1 LTGNYRHLLL
11 GLPLCVLLTYFTA
24 LDSAARPEF
33 AAREDKDCV
42 FCHIDP
48 AGGGPRNAVGQVFEE
63 NYFEF
68 PQDFDPESLMA
79 EAKEIAQRLTSAVD
93 IRTAYIKTTDVV
105 HEEETLANCASCHS
119 SVDSFLMMQGELTVN
134 AEASD
139 KLRLTLSNNLGAML
153 NAFATVDAIPEH
165 LYLKVG
171 QFRIPFGL
179 KQKDHNILVKGGYN
193 LGSNKRDVGVE
204 VGGSYSGL
212 FYNAAVFNGGNATI
226 FSGGRSADVDENNH
240 KAWVATAGGNVGPLR
255 AGVSYLRNKS
265 HDQRTMTVGTF
276 LTAVHKDL
284 VLEGEF
290 NFGGNFRNGERISFG
305 DEDIDSK
312 GYYVGA
318 KYHLMRGLV
327 LSGRYGLFDSNRKIL
342 GDAQQRVT
350 IAAQYTF
357 MKSGSLELLYWLN
370 IENENRT
377 DNNSRQLRGV
387 DQLILMSHFWF

>member
-1 LTGNYRHLLL
+1 MTSNYRHLLL
-11 GLPLCVLLTYFTA
+11 RLSLCILFTLFSA
-24 LDSAARPEF
+24 LDIAARPEF
-33 AAREDKDCV
+33 AAREDKDCS

-48 AGGGPRNAVGQVFEE
+48 AGGGPRNTVGQVFEE

-68 PQDFDPESLMA
+68 PEDFDPESLMA
-79 EAKEIAQRLTSAVD
+79 EAKEIARRLTTAVD

-105 HEEETLANCASCHS
+105 HQEETLANCSSCHS

-134 AEASD
+134 AEASE

-165 LYLKVG
+165 LYVKVG
-171 QFRIPFGL
+171 QFRVPFGL
-179 KQKDHNILVKGGYN
+179 KQKDHNILVRGGYN
-193 LGSNKRDVGVE
+193 LGSNRRDVGIE
-204 VGGSYSGL
+204 VGGSYSKL

-226 FSGGRSADVDENNH
+226 FSGGRSSDVDENHH
-240 KAWVATAGGNVGPLR
+240 KAWVATVGGNVGPLR
-255 AGVSYLRNKS
+255 AGVSQLINKS
-265 HDQRTMTVGTF
+265 RDQRNLTVGAF
-276 LTAVHKDL
+276 LTAAHKDL

-290 NFGGNFRNGERISFG
+290 NFGGNYRDGESISFG

-312 GYYVGA
+312 GYYFGA
-318 KYHLMRGLV
+318 KYHLKRGLI
-327 LSGRYGLFDSNRKIL
+327 LSGRYGLFDLNRKIA
-342 GDAQQRVT
+342 GDAKKRVT

-370 IENENRT
+370 IENKDRT
-377 DNNSRQLRGV
+377 DDNSRQLRGV

>member
-1 LTGNYRHLLL
+1 MTCNYRHLLF
-11 GLPLCVLLTYFTA
+11 GLSLFVLFTLFSA
-24 LDSAARPEF
+24 LEIAARPEF
-33 AAREDKDCV
+33 AAREDKDCS

-48 AGGGPRNAVGQVFEE
+48 AGGGPRNTVGQVFEE

-68 PQDFDPESLMA
+68 PEDFDPESLMA
-79 EAKEIAQRLTSAVD
+79 EAKEITQRLTTAVD

-105 HEEETLANCASCHS
+105 HEEETLANCTSCHS

-134 AEASD
+134 AEASE

-165 LYLKVG
+165 LYVKVG
-171 QFRIPFGL
+171 QFRVPFGL
-179 KQKDHNILVKGGYN
+179 KQKDHNILVRGGYN
-193 LGSNKRDVGVE
+193 LGSNRRDVGVE
-204 VGGSYSGL
+204 VGGAYSKI

-226 FSGGRSADVDENNH
+226 FSGGRSADVDENSH
-240 KAWVATAGGNVGPLR
+240 KAWVATVGGNAGPLR
-255 AGVSYLRNKS
+255 AGVSHLINKS
-265 HDQRTMTVGTF
+265 QDQRNTTLGAF
-276 LTAVHKDL
+276 LTAAYQDL

-290 NFGGNFRNGERISFG
+290 NFGGNFHDGESISFG
-305 DEDIDSK
+305 DEDIASK
-312 GYYVGA
+312 GYYFGA
-318 KYHLMRGLV
+318 KYHLRRGLV
-327 LSGRYGLFDSNRKIL
+327 LSGRYGLFDPNRTML
-342 GDAQQRVT
+342 GDAEKRVT

-370 IENENRT
+370 IENKNRT

>member
-1 LTGNYRHLLL
+1 MTGIYRHLLL
-11 GLPLCVLLTYFTA
+11 GLSLGVLLTSFTA
-24 LDSAARPEF
+24 LDAEARPEF
-33 AAREDKDCV
+33 AAREDKDCN

-79 EAKEIAQRLTSAVD
+79 EAREIAQRLTTAVD
-93 IRTAYIKTTDVV
+93 IRTAYIKTADVV

-165 LYLKVG
+165 LYVKVG

-204 VGGSYSGL
+204 VGVAYGGL

-226 FSGGRSADVDENNH
+226 FSGGRSADVDENHH

-255 AGVSYLRNKS
+255 AGVSYLLNKS
-265 HDQRTMTVGTF
+265 QDQRNMTVGTF

-290 NFGGNFRNGERISFG
+290 NFGGNFRGGESFSFA

-318 KYHLMRGLV
+318 KYHLRRGLV

-370 IENENRT
+370 IENDNRN

>member
-1 LTGNYRHLLL
+1 MTGNYRHLLL
-11 GLPLCVLLTYFTA
+11 GLSLCVLLIYFSA
-24 LDSAARPEF
+24 LDIAARPEF
-33 AAREDKDCV
+33 AARENKDCT

-48 AGGGPRNAVGQVFEE
+48 AGGGPRNTVGQVFED

-68 PQDFDPESLMA
+68 PEDFDPESLMA
-79 EAKEIAQRLTSAVD
+79 EAKEIAQRLTTAVD

-105 HEEETLANCASCHS
+105 HEEETLANCSSCHS

-134 AEASD
+134 AEASE

-165 LYLKVG
+165 LYVKVG
-171 QFRIPFGL
+171 QFRVPFGL
-179 KQKDHNILVKGGYN
+179 KQKDHNILVRGGYN
-193 LGSNKRDVGVE
+193 LGSNKRDVGIE
-204 VGGSYSGL
+204 VGGSYSKL

-226 FSGGRSADVDENNH
+226 FSGGRASDVDENHH
-240 KAWVATAGGNVGPLR
+240 KAWVATVGGNAGPLR
-255 AGVSYLRNKS
+255 AGVSHLINKS
-265 HDQRTMTVGTF
+265 QEQRNMTVGAF
-276 LTAVHKDL
+276 LTAAHKDL

-290 NFGGNFRNGERISFG
+290 NFGGNFHDGESISFG

-312 GYYVGA
+312 GYYFGA

-327 LSGRYGLFDSNRKIL
+327 LSGRYGLFDLNRKIA
-342 GDAQQRVT
+342 GDAKKRVT

-370 IENENRT
+370 IENKNRT

>member
-1 LTGNYRHLLL
+1 MTGNYRHLLL
-11 GLPLCVLLTYFTA
+11 GLSLCVLLICFSA
-24 LDSAARPEF
+24 LDIAARPEF
-33 AAREDKDCV
+33 AARENKDCN

-48 AGGGPRNAVGQVFEE
+48 AGGGPRNTVGQVFED

-68 PQDFDPESLMA
+68 PEDFDPASLMA
-79 EAKEIAQRLTSAVD
+79 EAQEIAQRLTTAVD

-105 HEEETLANCASCHS
+105 HEEETLANCSSCHS

-134 AEASD
+134 AEASE

-165 LYLKVG
+165 LYVKVG
-171 QFRIPFGL
+171 QFRVPFGL
-179 KQKDHNILVKGGYN
+179 KQKDHNILVRGGYN
-193 LGSNKRDVGVE
+193 LGSNKRDVGIE
-204 VGGSYSGL
+204 VGGSYSKL

-226 FSGGRSADVDENNH
+226 FSGGRASDVDENHH
-240 KAWVATAGGNVGPLR
+240 KAWVATVGGNAGPLR
-255 AGVSYLRNKS
+255 AGVSHLINKS
-265 HDQRTMTVGTF
+265 QEQRNMTVGAF
-276 LTAVHKDL
+276 LTAAHKDL

-290 NFGGNFRNGERISFG
+290 NFGGNFHDGESISFG

-312 GYYVGA
+312 GYYFGA

-327 LSGRYGLFDSNRKIL
+327 LSGRYGLFDLNRKIA
-342 GDAQQRVT
+342 GDAKKRVT

-370 IENENRT
+370 IENKNRT

>member
-1 LTGNYRHLLL
+1 MTSNYRHLLL
-11 GLPLCVLLTYFTA
+11 RLSLCILFTLFST
-24 LDSAARPEF
+24 LDIAARPEF
-33 AAREDKDCV
+33 AAREDKDCS

-48 AGGGPRNAVGQVFEE
+48 AGGGPRNTVGQVFEE

-68 PQDFDPESLMA
+68 PEDFDPESLMA
-79 EAKEIAQRLTSAVD
+79 EAKEIARRLTTAVD

-105 HEEETLANCASCHS
+105 HQEETLANCSSCHS

-134 AEASD
+134 AEASE

-165 LYLKVG
+165 LYVKVG
-171 QFRIPFGL
+171 QFRVPFGL
-179 KQKDHNILVKGGYN
+179 KQKDHNILVRGGYN
-193 LGSNKRDVGVE
+193 LGSNRRDVGIE
-204 VGGSYSGL
+204 VGGSYSKL

-226 FSGGRSADVDENNH
+226 FSGGRSSDVDENHH
-240 KAWVATAGGNVGPLR
+240 KAWVATVGGNVGPLR
-255 AGVSYLRNKS
+255 AGVSQLINKS
-265 HDQRTMTVGTF
+265 RDQRNLTVGAF
-276 LTAVHKDL
+276 LTAAHKDL

-290 NFGGNFRNGERISFG
+290 NFGGNYRDGESISFG

-312 GYYVGA
+312 GYYFGA
-318 KYHLMRGLV
+318 KYHLKRGLI
-327 LSGRYGLFDSNRKIL
+327 LSGRYGLFDLNRKIA
-342 GDAQQRVT
+342 GDAKKRVT

-370 IENENRT
+370 IENKDRT
-377 DNNSRQLRGV
+377 DDNSRQLRGV